1 MEHYNMSCYQFKHMT
16 IEDIQIYIRAMYDI
30 LYENMDSIAPT
41 GNTYEEDYA
50 LWSSC
55 VEPVWREEKR
65 SVILILSDNKLCGF
79 FQYFVNEDTFRMD
92 EIQFKKEYQK
102 SGLFEALYH
111 YLVTVVPLQTK
122 YVDAFTRKEN
132 IKAQGILKHLGLEI
146 AGESKNGNSLYFK
159 GEYKNLVELYSVE

>member
-1 MEHYNMSCYQFKHMT
+1 MSCYQFKHM
-16 IEDIQIYIRAMYDI
+16 IVEDIPVFISEMYDI
-30 LYENMDSIAPT
+30 LYKNMNSIAPT
-41 GNTYEEDYA
+41 GSTYEEDYA

-55 VEPVWREEKR
+55 VEPVWREGKR

-79 FQYFVNEDTFRMD
+79 FQYFVNDDTFRMD

-102 SGLFEALYH
+102 SGLFEALYR

-159 GEYKNLVELYSVE
+159 GEYKKLAELYSAE